1 MHALFYLAFQSKQR
15 MSSINGYENDISLTI
30 LFKLRKSTH
39 IWPDPLFFFTTTKGN
54 DQGNCDMSSIFA
66 LIISAI
72 ALSIICL

>member
-1 MHALFYLAFQSKQR
+1 MHALFYSALQNKQK
-15 MSSINGYENDISLTI
+15 MSSINGYENDIGITF

-54 DQGNCDMSSIFA
+54 DQGDCDMSSIFA

-72 ALSIICL
+72 ALSIISL